1 MISDPLETSH
11 PGDGG
16 FTVKNVA
23 GCRLVY
29 GPIPV
34 SELAMLTHGMSKRAQ
49 ADFDMASRIGATMVI
64 GEPKALEALRQLNL
78 PVSEARRREAQAAR
92 DAGLP
97 AVAAWLLEGRRGASS
112 NAMCRRFF
120 GIPGGAGID
129 HPHDPS
135 DLRRCIDFLDATGSH
150 DKLPRMADVSEPW
163 SRLVGAWDLLRDSL
177 HSEHASAPNT
187 YALMKSVLANRGI
200 CANL

>member
-1 MISDPLETSH
+1 MISDPLKTSH
-11 PGDGG
+11 PGDCG
-16 FTVKNVA
+16 FTIKNVA
-23 GCRLVY
+23 GCRLVF
-29 GPIPV
+29 GPIPI
-34 SELAMLTHGMSKRAQ
+34 SELTMLMHGMSKRAL
-49 ADFDMASRIGATMVI
+49 ADMEIASRIGATMVI
-64 GEPKALEALRQLNL
+64 GEPNALEALRKLNL
-78 PVSEARRREAQAAR
+78 PVSLARQGEVQAAQ

-97 AVAAWLLEGRRGASS
+97 AVAAWLLDGHRGASS

-163 SRLVGAWDLLRDSL
+163 SRLVSAWDLLLDSL
-177 HSEHASAPNT
+177 RSEPVTAPAT
-187 YALMKSVLANRGI
+187 YALMKKLLRGEG
-200 CANL
+200 A